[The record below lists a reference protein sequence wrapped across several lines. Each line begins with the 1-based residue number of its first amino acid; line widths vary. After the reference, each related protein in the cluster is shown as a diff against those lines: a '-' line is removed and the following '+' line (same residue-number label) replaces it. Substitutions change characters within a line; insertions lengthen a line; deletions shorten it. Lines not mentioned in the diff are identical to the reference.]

1 MEAQVL
7 DLRRDQQSLEIE
19 NEKLRATLREMVE
32 DYSRQLDAR
41 DQQIQRLES
50 NEMIQQNE
58 VSMLVYKENEAL
70 KQENHM
76 LRDKVAILDEEV
88 NRLNVGRVVEADLR
102 ALREENDRL
111 NRQLIDKERSNE
123 RDIVDQKN
131 EWAEIYG
138 AQKEQVDQ
146 MHRDIANLN
155 QENERVLRKLEMAE
169 KRGGA
174 NVGKSGGSANEI
186 KAELVDTAKRLRKRE
201 LECQALWDSLKDIK
215 DIMAE
220 QSSADLSHMMKIL
233 AKRALDSKAHRK
245 LDLQ

>member
-1 MEAQVL
+1 M
-7 DLRRDQQSLEIE
+7 EIE

-76 LRDKVAILDEEV
+76 LRDKLAILDEEV
-88 NRLNVGRVVEADLR
+88 NRLNVGRVMEADLR

-111 NRQLIDKERSNE
+111 NRQLIDKERSND
-123 RDIVDQKN
+123 RDIVEQKN

-155 QENERVLRKLEMAE
+155 QENERVLRKLEIAE

-174 NVGKSGGSANEI
+174 SNGGKSGGSANEI

-201 LECQALWDSLKDIK
+201 LECQALWDSLKDLK
-215 DIMAE
+215 DIMSE
-220 QSSADLSHMMKIL
+220 QSTADMSHMMKIL

-245 LDLQ
+245 LDLEA

>member
-1 MEAQVL
+1 MEL
-7 DLRRDQQSLEIE
+7 E

-88 NRLNVGRVVEADLR
+88 NRLNVGRVVEADMR

-111 NRQLIDKERSNE
+111 NRQLIDKERANE
-123 RDIVDQKN
+123 RDMAEAKN

-138 AQKEQVDQ
+138 
-146 MHRDIANLN
+146 
-155 QENERVLRKLEMAE
+155 
-169 KRGGA
+169 
-174 NVGKSGGSANEI
+174 
-186 KAELVDTAKRLRKRE
+186 
-201 LECQALWDSLKDIK
+201 
-215 DIMAE
+215 
-220 QSSADLSHMMKIL
+220 
-233 AKRALDSKAHRK
+233 
-245 LDLQ
+245 